1 MDALHLIESFVL
13 SARAGSFSAA
23 ARRVGMTPAA
33 VSKNVARLEA
43 QLGLRLFHRSTRS
56 LTLTAGGERFLL
68 DIDGPFAAL
77 TDAFSRASERESAPS
92 GTLKVSVAHSFGR
105 QYLLPMLG
113 EFLTRYPGIVP
124 DWRFDNRSVDVVG
137 EGFDAAIGG
146 GIDLTPGV
154 IARRLAPTYAVIC
167 ASADYLA
174 GRQAP
179 KHPSELATFDAVMR
193 RSGMSGRLRAWDLRN
208 VAGERVNVEARTRM
222 IFDDPEAMAHAVALG
237 YGVALLPMPHAAPM
251 LAAGHIQRLLP
262 GWFDEYGGVSIY
274 YPNTKLLPLRTRV
287 FVDHVVQS
295 FEQQQLA
302 ARFDWQ
308 WDATQGK

>member
-23 ARRVGMTPAA
+23 ARRLGMTPAA

-68 DIDGPFAAL
+68 DVDGPFAAL
-77 TDAFSRASERESAPS
+77 TDAFSRAAEREGAPS
-92 GTLKVSVAHSFGR
+92 GTLKVSMAHSFGR

-113 EFLTRYPGIVP
+113 DFQARYPDIVP

-146 GIDLTPGV
+146 GIELTQGV
-154 IARRLAPTYAVIC
+154 IARRLAPTYAVMC
-167 ASADYLA
+167 ASATYMA
-174 GRQAP
+174 GREMP
-179 KHPSELATFDAVMR
+179 RHPSDLASLDAIMR
-193 RSGMSGRLRAWDLRN
+193 RSGVSGRLRAWNLCH
-208 VAGERVNVEARTRM
+208 VTGERVNVEARTRM

-237 YGVALLPMPHAAPM
+237 YGLALLPMPHAAPM
-251 LAAGHIQRLLP
+251 LADGRIVRLLP
-262 GWFDEYGGVSIY
+262 DWFDEYGGVFIY
-274 YPNTKLLPLRTRV
+274 YPNKKQLPLRTRV
-287 FVDHVVQS
+287 FVDHVAQA
-295 FEQQQLA
+295 FEQQRLA
-302 ARFDWQ
+302 ARFDWR
-308 WDATQGK
+308 